1 MQTATPKTIR
11 RGNEIKVSD
20 VLKNAIDGG
29 LIGTVKE
36 IRPYIGDLVGNLG
49 EGTQIA
55 KFHGG
60 LEMTLPARGFYE
72 VA

>member
-1 MQTATPKTIR
+1 MTNSKTIR
-11 RGNEIKVSD
+11 RGNEIKVND

-55 KFHGG
+55 KFYSGM
-60 LEMTLPARGFYE
+60 EMTLPARGFYE
-72 VA
+72 VAA